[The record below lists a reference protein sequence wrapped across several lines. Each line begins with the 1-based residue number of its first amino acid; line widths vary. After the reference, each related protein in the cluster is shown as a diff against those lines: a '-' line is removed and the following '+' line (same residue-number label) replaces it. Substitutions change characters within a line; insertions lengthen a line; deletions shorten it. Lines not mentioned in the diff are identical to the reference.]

1 MRPDLPRLIGHRGA
15 AKVAP
20 ENTAAGF
27 AAAAAAGLRWVE
39 VDAKI
44 TKDGVV
50 VLMHDDSV
58 DRTTNGFGPVESL
71 TAAQLA
77 ELDAGSWFSSDFRGE
92 KIPTLAAAMGQF
104 ARLGLGCNIEIKPS
118 PGLEEETAR
127 LVVRQAQAEWPS
139 SLPAPLISSFSRRS
153 LEVAFALAPE
163 LPRGYLVSKLPNDW
177 REVAA
182 SLRCASV
189 NLGGRGLTR
198 EIVQM
203 VSAEYPL
210 AVWTVNEASRA
221 RELLS
226 WGAASIITD
235 DPHLAVV

>member
-1 MRPDLPRLIGHRGA
+1 MRPDLPKLIGHRGA

-27 AAAAAAGLRWVE
+27 AAAAAAGVRWVE

-50 VLMHDDSV
+50 VLMHDDRL
-58 DRTTNGFGPVESL
+58 DRTTNGFGLVESH
-71 TAAQLA
+71 TVAQLA
-77 ELDAGSWFSSDFRGE
+77 DLDAGCWFSGDFRGE
-92 KIPTLAAAMGQF
+92 RIPTLKAAMGQF

-127 LVVRQAQAEWPS
+127 LVVGEVQADWPS
-139 SLPAPLISSFSRRS
+139 SLPAPLISSFAVRS
-153 LEVAFALAPE
+153 LEVALALAPE
-163 LPRGYLVSKLPNDW
+163 LPRGYLASKLPEGW
-177 REVAA
+177 RDLVAR
-182 SLRCASV
+182 LRCATV
-189 NLGGRGLTR
+189 NLGARGLTR
-198 EIVQM
+198 ETVQM
-203 VSAEYPL
+203 VVAEYPL

-226 WGAASIITD
+226 WGAASIISD
-235 DPHLAVV
+235 DPHLVV

>member
-27 AAAAAAGLRWVE
+27 AAASAAGLRWVE

-58 DRTTNGFGPVESL
+58 DRTTSGFGPVESL

-127 LVVRQAQAEWPS
+127 LVVRQVLAEWPS
-139 SLPAPLISSFSRRS
+139 SLPAPLMSSFAVRS
-153 LEVAFALAPE
+153 LEVALALAPE
-163 LPRGYLVSKLPNDW
+163 LPRGYLASKLPDEW
-177 REVAA
+177 RDLTAR
-182 SLRCASV
+182 LRCATV

-198 EIVQM
+198 EIVQR